1 MYSDALPRWFEYLN
15 NATMDYKEPERTEN
29 FQTVLIG
36 FPGKD
41 VVASFMK
48 WTKKHFISEI
58 KTCHKLTGFLFY
70 KKTYT
75 NLMNHEEIQQ
85 QITKLEIE
93 MYSPEFW
100 QDKDRAQFVLSE
112 IERLKG
118 KLLGDKKYDKGNAII
133 SIFAG
138 AGGDDAEDF
147 VRILFEM
154 YQSFGSNNNL
164 IINVLDESPNTM
176 NGYRSVSFEVLG
188 KGAFGRLRGESG
200 VHRLV
205 RKSPFNKQGKR
216 QTGFALVEVLPELPA
231 QDFELQE
238 SDLDISFARSG
249 GAGGQNVNKRET
261 AVRMVHPP
269 TGISVFI
276 SEGRTQE
283 SNRARALDIMR
294 AKLYKKHLEDEEK
307 KAKGLSIS
315 DKVAIEW
322 GSQMRS
328 YVMDPY
334 QMVKDHDKGIE
345 TAKIDDVLS
354 GNIDIFI
361 SGQD

>member
-1 MYSDALPRWFEYLN
+1 
-15 NATMDYKEPERTEN
+15 MD
-29 FQTVLIG
+29 
-36 FPGKD
+36 
-41 VVASFMK
+41 
-48 WTKKHFISEI
+48 
-58 KTCHKLTGFLFY
+58 
-70 KKTYT
+70 
-75 NLMNHEEIQQ
+75 IQKIQ
-85 QITKLEIE
+85 NQINELEQE
-93 MYSPEFW
+93 MYAVEFW
-100 QDKDRAQFVLSE
+100 QNKDRAQFVLAE
-112 IERLKG
+112 IERLRNE
-118 KLLGDKKYDKGNAII
+118 LLGDKKYDKGNTII
-133 SIFAG
+133 SIYAG

-154 YQSFGSNNNL
+154 YQSFAQNRSYHIALLEESSNNL
-164 IINVLDESPNTM
+164 
-176 NGYRSVSFEVLG
+176 NGYRSITFEVIG
-188 KGAFGRLRGESG
+188 KNAFANLRGESG

-216 QTGFALVEVLPELPA
+216 QTGFALVDVLPEIEA
-231 QDFELQE
+231 QDFELEE
-238 SDLDISFARSG
+238 SDLDVTFAKSG

-269 TGISVFI
+269 TGISVFV

-283 SNRARALDIMR
+283 SNRSRALDIMR

-315 DKVAIEW
+315 DKVSIQW

-334 QMVKDHDKGIE
+334 QMVKDHDKNIE

-354 GNIDIFI
+354 GHIDIFI
-361 SGQD
+361 GK